1 MRGLRALKVGVDVD
15 RGVLEKGGGRRGEEE
30 GEGEI
35 VEVEVEEE
43 VEEVDCGVA
52 SDVEPV

>member
-1 MRGLRALKVGVDVD
+1 MGELRALKVGVDVD
-15 RGVLEKGGGRRGEEE
+15 RGVLEEGGGRRGEEE

-35 VEVEVEEE
+35 VEEEEEE
-43 VEEVDCGVA
+43 VEVDCGVA